1 MTPEGARRLASHFRI
16 RRRKA
21 LLSAYSLAEGTTGW
35 MGGDPVHDVLAQ
47 LQTLLQKPY

>member
-1 MTPEGARRLASHFRI
+1 MTHEGARRLANHFSM

-21 LLSAYSLAEGTTGW
+21 LLNAYLLTVDTTGR
-35 MGGDPVHDVLAQ
+35 MGGDPVHEALAQ